1 MTAHSRRL
9 LSAILVALAMLAAA
23 CGDDTGASTEN
34 DDDGTTT
41 VAPDDDTTS
50 TAAPDDGDSPDSTTA
65 PPDDV
70 EPFDS
75 YRGVTADTITIGVTS
90 TDLDELRDL
99 GLVDINNGDVPLI
112 WDTLIAD
119 INARGGVAGRNLEIV
134 YREYNPVFTA
144 SADDAC
150 IELTQDN
157 EVFVVMGGIAGPAI
171 DSVLCFVDQNATMMI
186 GGTHTPAHLPRAQAP
201 WVAIV
206 MSSERRHQGTLALYQ
221 ELGLLDGRVATYDD
235 SSEHESVTEDVVLPA
250 LANLGVDVVESFT
263 STIPQ
268 GDEVALADQ
277 AEIYAE
283 VIKDDDID
291 TLIIVQSQLAF
302 GIAHMREAG
311 FEGNIVGIDTGE
323 QVLTIGGFDERDP
336 SIYEGTYAPMG
347 PSRDEAWELP
357 ASQAC
362 YDILRDAEGI
372 DVKHPDE
379 VPDGEPNWAGGMV
392 GPCAYLT
399 IFEAA
404 ANHAGGDLN
413 PETFLAG
420 VDAIGSLE
428 LANIAFASLGPG
440 KYDANDALRIGRFDS
455 TVGENGSLV
464 PVTEVTDIS

>member
-1 MTAHSRRL
+1 MAAHRFRL
-9 LSAILVALAMLAAA
+9 LSMLLVVLALIAAA
-23 CGDDTGASTEN
+23 CGDDGGDAGDTATEST
-34 DDDGTTT
+34 
-41 VAPDDDTTS
+41 TTS
-50 TAAPDDGDSPDSTTA
+50 TGTPEGTAAPPDDSGTTA
-65 PPDDV
+65 PPVDDV

-90 TDLDELRDL
+90 TDLDELREL

-119 INARGGVAGRNLEIV
+119 INARGGVAGRQLEIV

-157 EVFVVMGGIAGPAI
+157 EVFIVMGGIAGPAI
-171 DSVLCFVDQNATMMI
+171 DSVLCFVEQNAHMMI
-186 GGTHTPAHLPRAQAP
+186 GGTHTPAHFPRREAP
-201 WVAIV
+201 WVAIT
-206 MSSERRHQGTLALYQ
+206 MSAERRHRGTLELYQ
-221 ELGLLDGRVATYDD
+221 ELGLLEGKVATYDD
-235 SSEHESVTEDVVLPA
+235 SSEHQSVTEDVVLPA
-250 LANLGVDVVESFT
+250 LADLGVDVVESFT
-263 STIPQ
+263 SNVPQ

-277 AEIYAE
+277 AEIYVE
-283 VIKDDDID
+283 VIKDEGID

-311 FEGNIVGIDTGE
+311 FEGNIVAIDTGE

-336 SIYEGTYAPMG
+336 STYDGTYAPMG
-347 PSRDEAWELP
+347 PSRDEAWDLP

-372 DVKHPDE
+372 DVKHPDD

-404 ANHAGGDLN
+404 ANRAGGDLN
-413 PETFLAG
+413 PDTFLAG
-420 VDAIGSLE
+420 VDAIGE
-428 LANIAFASLGPG
+428 IDLAGITFASLGPD
-440 KYDANDALRIGRFDS
+440 KYDANDALRIGQFDS
-455 TVGENGSLV
+455 TVGESGSLV
-464 PVTEVTDIS
+464 PITDVTAIG

>member
-1 MTAHSRRL
+1 MTAHPRRL
-9 LSAILVALAMLAAA
+9 LSALLVVLAMLAAA
-23 CGDDTGASTEN
+23 CGDDTGETTEAV
-34 DDDGTTT
+34 DDPT
-41 VAPDDDTTS
+41 TTS
-50 TAAPDDGDSPDSTTA
+50 TAAPDDGDPPATSTA
-65 PPDDV
+65 PLDGV

-119 INARGGVAGRNLEIV
+119 INARGGVAGRQLEIV

-157 EVFVVMGGIAGPAI
+157 EVFLVMGGIGGPAI
-171 DSVLCFVDQNATMMI
+171 DSVLCFVEQNATMMI
-186 GGTHTPAHLPRAQAP
+186 GGTHTPAHFPRAEAP
-201 WVAIV
+201 WVSIL
-206 MSSERRHQGTLALYQ
+206 MSAERRHQGTLALYQ
-221 ELGLLDGRVATYDD
+221 ELGLLDGKVATYDD
-235 SSEHESVTEDVVLPA
+235 SSEHESVTVDVVLPA
-250 LANLGVDVVESFT
+250 LADLGVDVVESFT

-283 VIKDDDID
+283 VIKDEGID

-311 FEGNIVGIDTGE
+311 FEGNIVAIDTGE

-336 SIYEGTYAPMG
+336 ALYDGTYAPMG

-379 VPDGEPNWAGGMV
+379 VPDGEPNWAGGM
-392 GPCAYLT
+392 GAPCAYLT

-404 ANHAGGDLN
+404 ANYAGGDLN
-413 PETFLAG
+413 PDTFLAG
-420 VDAIGSLE
+420 IDAIGSID
-428 LANIAFASLGPG
+428 LANITFASLGPD
-440 KYDANDALRIGRFDS
+440 KYDANDALRIGQFDS

-464 PVTEVTDIS
+464 PVTDVIDIS

>member
-1 MTAHSRRL
+1 MTARRTPL
-9 LSAILVALAMLAAA
+9 LLVIFVVLAVIAAA
-23 CGDDTGASTEN
+23 CSGDDGGATEAG
-34 DDDGTTT
+34 DTTT
-41 VAPDDDTTS
+41 T
-50 TAAPDDGDSPDSTTA
+50 TAAPDDGTTPPDDEPDADPDPTTA
-65 PPDDV
+65 PPTDDV

-90 TDLDELRDL
+90 SDLDELRDM

-119 INARGGVAGRNLEIV
+119 INARGGVAGRQLEIV

-157 EVFVVMGGIAGPAI
+157 EVFIVMGGIAGPAI
-171 DSVLCFVDQNATMMI
+171 DSVLCFVEQGGHMMI
-186 GGTHTPAHLPRAQAP
+186 GGTHTPAHFPERTAP
-201 WVAIV
+201 WVAIS
-206 MSSERRHQGTLALYQ
+206 MSSQRRHQGTLALYQ
-221 ELGLLDGRVATYDD
+221 ELGLLDGKVATYDD
-235 SSEHESVTEDVVLPA
+235 SSEHVSVTEDVVLPA
-250 LANLGVDVVESFT
+250 LADLGVDVVQSFT

-311 FEGNIVGIDTGE
+311 FEGTIVAIDTGE
-323 QVLTIGGFDERDP
+323 IVLTIGGFDERDP
-336 SIYEGTYAPMG
+336 ATYEDTYAPMG

-362 YDILRDAEGI
+362 YDILREAEGI
-372 DVKHPDE
+372 DVKHPDT
-379 VPDGEPNWAGGMV
+379 VPDGEPNWVGGLG

-404 ANHAGGDLN
+404 GNHAGGDLN
-413 PETFLAG
+413 PDTFLTG
-420 VDAIGSLE
+420 VDAIGQIE
-428 LANIAFASLGPG
+428 LANVAFSSLGPD
-440 KYDANDALRIGRFDS
+440 KYDANDALRIGQFDS
-455 TVGENGSLV
+455 TVGENGALV
-464 PVTEVTDIS
+464 PITDVSDIS

>member
-1 MTAHSRRL
+1 MAAHRFRL
-9 LSAILVALAMLAAA
+9 LSVMLVVLALFAAA
-23 CGDDTGASTEN
+23 CGDDGGDAGDTATEST
-34 DDDGTTT
+34 
-41 VAPDDDTTS
+41 TTS
-50 TAAPDDGDSPDSTTA
+50 TEAPDGTTA
-65 PPDDV
+65 PPDDSGTTAPPVDDV

-99 GLVDINNGDVPLI
+99 GLVDVNNGDVPLI

-119 INARGGVAGRNLEIV
+119 INARGGVAGRQLEIV

-157 EVFVVMGGIAGPAI
+157 EVFIVMGGIAGPAI
-171 DSVLCFVDQNATMMI
+171 DSILCFVEQNAHMMI
-186 GGTHTPAHLPRAQAP
+186 GGTHTPAHFPRREAP
-201 WVAIV
+201 WVAIT
-206 MSSERRHQGTLALYQ
+206 MSAERRHRGTLELYQ
-221 ELGLLDGRVATYDD
+221 ELGLLDGKVATYDD
-235 SSEHESVTEDVVLPA
+235 SSEHQSVTEDVVLPA
-250 LANLGVDVVESFT
+250 LADLGIDVVESFT

-283 VIKDDDID
+283 VIKDEGID

-311 FEGNIVGIDTGE
+311 FEGNIVAIDTGE

-336 SIYEGTYAPMG
+336 STYDGTYAPMG
-347 PSRDEAWELP
+347 PSRDEAWDLP

-379 VPDGEPNWAGGMV
+379 VPDGEPNWAGGMAV
-392 GPCAYLT
+392 PCAYLS

-404 ANHAGGDLN
+404 ANRAGGDLN
-413 PETFLAG
+413 PDTFLAG
-420 VDAIGSLE
+420 VDAIGE
-428 LANIAFASLGPG
+428 IDLAGITFASLGPD
-440 KYDANDALRIGRFDS
+440 KYDANDALRIGQFDS
-455 TVGENGSLV
+455 TVGETGSLV
-464 PVTEVTDIS
+464 PITEVTAIG

>member
-1 MTAHSRRL
+1 MTAHRFRL
-9 LSAILVALAMLAAA
+9 LSVLLVVFALIAAA
-23 CGDDTGASTEN
+23 CGDDGGGDTATEN
-34 DDDGTTT
+34 T
-41 VAPDDDTTS
+41 TTS
-50 TAAPDDGDSPDSTTA
+50 TAAPDDTTAPGDTAPDDDPDTTTA
-65 PPDDV
+65 PPPDV

-90 TDLDELRDL
+90 ADLDELRDL

-112 WDTLIAD
+112 WDTLVNE
-119 INARGGVAGRNLEIV
+119 INARGGVAGRQLEIV

-157 EVFVVMGGIAGPAI
+157 EVFIVMGGITGPAI
-171 DSVLCFVDQNATMMI
+171 DSVLCFVEQNAHMMI
-186 GGTHTPAHLPRAQAP
+186 GGTHTPAHFPRREAP
-201 WVAIV
+201 WVAIA
-206 MSSERRHQGTLALYQ
+206 MSAERRHQGTLALYQ
-221 ELGLLDGRVATYDD
+221 EMGLLEGKVATYDD
-235 SSEHESVTEDVVLPA
+235 STEHESVTEDVVLPA
-250 LANLGVDVVESFT
+250 LADLGVDVVESFT

-283 VIKDDDID
+283 VIKDEGID
-291 TLIIVQSQLAF
+291 TLIVIQSQLAF

-311 FEGNIVGIDTGE
+311 FEGNIVAIDTGE
-323 QVLTIGGFDERDP
+323 MVLTIGGYDERDP
-336 SIYEGTYAPMG
+336 STYEGTYAPMG

-372 DVKHPDE
+372 DVRHPDE
-379 VPDGEPNWAGGMV
+379 VPDGEANWAGGMV

-413 PETFLAG
+413 PDTFLAG
-420 VDAIGSLE
+420 VDALGEIE
-428 LANIAFASLGPG
+428 LANVAFASLGPG

-464 PVTEVTDIS
+464 PITDVTDIS